1 VRRNEK
7 LKLSPLDVQ
16 QTWPPA
22 TLVARKRLQAGHAS
36 VDGLFESLWAVRQ
49 HEIDTTGKVKGA
61 FKKQSDLL
69 RAAIVM
75 AGATVDAVLKA
86 LVAEGLPALLDA
98 GHNPSDR
105 KMRSWAKR
113 LVSSPN
119 AGAAII
125 NAYVGQL
132 GNGSLQSTED
142 VRRVRDALGIK
153 PEGVFSD
160 DAIDFLKPF
169 FRARNQVVHELDW
182 KTPTGKRA
190 PERRHRGPTQVR
202 NDCQLAIEI
211 AEDFVLATEDL
222 LPTVLLAPA
231 KRRRVSRSSR
241 ERRSLGES

>member
-1 VRRNEK
+1 M
-7 LKLSPLDVQ
+7 
-16 QTWPPA
+16 
-22 TLVARKRLQAGHAS
+22 
-36 VDGLFESLWAVRQ
+36 RQ

-105 KMRSWAKR
+105 KMRSWAAERVEIEPGLAKR